1 MERGE
6 SSKRAPV
13 ESPMDE
19 VKEEILDRDEAAT
32 REGALVNMES
42 ATARVELTVRID
54 VAKLHCPI
62 CMLPFKPPIFQCLSG
77 HLACGVCHDQHP
89 NKGRCLA
96 CGLAGAY
103 VRCTVAEDI
112 IESIRIQCPYDAY
125 GCRSYVTY
133 HADRD
138 HQHAC
143 PWAPCACAEPGCGFL
158 GSPPMLRD
166 HLRDAHAWP
175 VDKVRYSRAHNLRL
189 PASQPRCL
197 LDAEGDGRVFIV
209 STGAHG
215 GGERHGAAVS
225 CVRASAAAGPRYYC
239 KMWATG
245 NLDPETGRV
254 GVAMA
259 ETGVPS
265 ISSVPGGA
273 APAVAPL
280 SVLRT
285 MLHGESMEMHLSVK
299 ICMAPSFFR

>member
-6 SSKRAPV
+6 SSKRALV
-13 ESPMDE
+13 KSPTDE
-19 VKEEILDRDEAAT
+19 VKEEVLDRDEAAT
-32 REGALVNMES
+32 GEGALVNMES

-103 VRCTVAEDI
+103 VRCTMVEDI

-133 HADRD
+133 HATSDD
-138 HQHAC
+138 HQRAC

-175 VDKVRYSRAHNLRL
+175 VVDKVCYGRAHNLRL
-189 PASQPRCL
+189 PASQTRSRGACSTPRATAACSSSPRARTAAASATAPRCRVS
-197 LDAEGDGRVFIV
+197 GRLRRRGLGTTATCGRPV
-209 STGAHG
+209 TLT
-215 GGERHGAAVS
+215 R
-225 CVRASAAAGPRYYC
+225 RLAG
-239 KMWATG
+239 WG
-245 NLDPETGRV
+245 
-254 GVAMA
+254 
-259 ETGVPS
+259 
-265 ISSVPGGA
+265 
-273 APAVAPL
+273 
-280 SVLRT
+280 
-285 MLHGESMEMHLSVK
+285 
-299 ICMAPSFFR
+299 

>member
-6 SSKRAPV
+6 SSKRALV

-19 VKEEILDRDEAAT
+19 VKEEVLDRDEAAT
-32 REGALVNMES
+32 GEGALVNMES

-62 CMLPFKPPIFQCLSG
+62 CMLPFKPPIFQVLLVRAPG
-77 HLACGVCHDQHP
+77 LRRLPRPAPQQRPVPRVRPRRRLRPLHHGGRHHRIHQDPVPLRRLRLPQLRHLP
-89 NKGRCLA
+89 R
-96 CGLAGAY
+96 
-103 VRCTVAEDI
+103 
-112 IESIRIQCPYDAY
+112 
-125 GCRSYVTY
+125 
-133 HADRD
+133 
-138 HQHAC
+138 HQRAC
-143 PWAPCACAEPGCGFL
+143 PWAPGACAEPGCGFL

-175 VDKVRYSRAHNLRL
+175 VVDKVCYGRAHNLRL

-239 KMWATG
+239 NMWATG

-259 ETGVPS
+259 EAGVRS

-285 MLHGESMEMHLSVK
+285 MLHGESMSMHLSVK
-299 ICMAPSFFR
+299 ICMAP